1 MPLDPRVRALIAY
14 VNRQLVDLDD
24 NGKAA
29 YLLTA
34 AAHFATEPST
44 TPNDHSVFA
53 SCRDCFVDV
62 AREQHERVAEDKR
75 N

>member
-1 MPLDPRVRALIAY
+1 MALDPRVRALIAY
-14 VNRQLVDLDD
+14 AKRQLVDLDD

-44 TPNDHSVFA
+44 SPGYHSVFA
-53 SCRDCFVDV
+53 TCRDCFVGV